1 MLNAEEK
8 EYAVR
13 AGAGRGCAMG
23 VCDKEFNLVQ
33 GLGKTSVGHQTMARD
48 RVAVTEAATG
58 LCITF
63 KRRTIFT
70 FLCS

>member
-1 MLNAEEK
+1 
-8 EYAVR
+8 
-13 AGAGRGCAMG
+13 MG

-33 GLGKTSVGHQTMARD
+33 DLGKTSVGHQTMARD

-58 LCITF
+58 FCITF